1 MGLWSYTAKNKK
13 RMELMG
19 KRGVGEGVL
28 VHVSDEKGKTVLVQY
43 EALSGRSFVP
53 I

>member
-28 VHVSDEKGKTVLVQY
+28 VHVSDEKGKTVQY